1 MWALMVP
8 SPNGTSWMIWFMRTL
23 TGISG
28 VRSLNSARIRRA
40 SASQSSLRNGYWATR
55 LSPSAVGAGPAR
67 RHTT

>member
-28 VRSLNSARIRRA
+28 ARSLNSARIRRA
-40 SASQSSLRNGYWATR
+40 SASHSSLRNGYWAH
-55 LSPSAVGAGPAR
+55 SATPVRVVVGPAR
-67 RHTT
+67 RHTR